1 MNDERYLNAL
11 TLIQKNSK
19 ARKASV
25 AVLSHEDFIAQQQ
38 QFEERIKAYRDLI
51 AQYEETIKANPEKE
65 ESLKDSLST
74 LKETYQRLKNNIVMI
89 SYDDIAADYTK
100 LLAWMF

>member
-1 MNDERYLNAL
+1 MNAESYLNAL
-11 TLIQKNSK
+11 TLIQKNCN
-19 ARKASV
+19 ARGASV
-25 AVLSHEDFIAQQQ
+25 NVLPHEDFVAQQQ
-38 QFEERIKAYRDLI
+38 KFEEQAKAYKELI

-65 ESLKDSLST
+65 EILKDNLST
-74 LKETYQRLKNNIVMI
+74 LKETYQKLKNNITMI